1 MDEILKSK
9 KKMMSSIN
17 KICKLKRKTDPI
29 IVYEAIYKGLHGEAD
44 FNRDIDNKNPFVE
57 LGKNLKEKILFTTS
71 QRDLKEFLEI
81 ALMFSK
87 MELEYVRIKQ
97 INKMISS
104 EEIKDVT
111 TVLQENQLIVEALN
125 NE

>member
-9 KKMMSSIN
+9 KKMLQSFN
-17 KICKLKRKTDPI
+17 KICKLKRTTDPI
-29 IVYEAIYKGLHGEAD
+29 LAYEAIYKGLHGETD
-44 FNRDIDNKNPFVE
+44 FNHDIDDNNSFVE
-57 LGKNLKEKILFTTS
+57 FGKTLKEKMLLTTS
-71 QRDLKEFLEI
+71 QRDLKECLDI

-97 INKMISS
+97 LNKMISS

-125 NE
+125 D